1 MLRHNTSDSTFKCN
15 SDAATAYVLD
25 QPTLAKFLKEHPSHS
40 LEVILNH
47 LCSCVC
53 WVCCVVCCSVCFNIG
68 GRTHTCALP
77 PSSSLLL
84 PPPSSPFV
92 PSQVINNLANEVQR
106 QSELLHPLA
115 FGEHKSNIPHG
126 YSSMWPVS
134 VGAAIESFYRSGM
147 NALINQV
154 REWTNGRMIEE
165 RMIRMNE

>member
-40 LEVILNH
+40 LEVIHNH

-53 WVCCVVCCSVCFNIG
+53 WVCCVVCCSVCCNIG

-84 PPPSSPFV
+84 PLPSFLLRSSTIWLTRCSASRNCSTPWPSGSTSRTSPMATPPCGPSPSAPPSKASTAP
-92 PSQVINNLANEVQR
+92 A
-106 QSELLHPLA
+106 
-115 FGEHKSNIPHG
+115 
-126 YSSMWPVS
+126 
-134 VGAAIESFYRSGM
+134 
-147 NALINQV
+147 
-154 REWTNGRMIEE
+154 
-165 RMIRMNE
+165 